1 MSMVTTLQPLV
12 VVTTTLSAVQAPSVS
27 STQLGTLGTVLQLAP
42 SQSSVS
48 AINTGLLGPPG
59 PPGPPGPSGD
69 VLEFDQ
75 VIPSA
80 EWTINHNFGRRPV
93 VGVLSPGGFEVEAE
107 VAHPTVNQV
116 RVYFNNPSSGKALLR

>member
-1 MSMVTTLQPLV
+1 MSLTTQLQPALAVTTVLAAPATPTAS
-12 VVTTTLSAVQAPSVS
+12 TTV
-27 STQLGTLGTVLQLAP
+27 LGTLGTALSGQFGSA
-42 SQSSVS
+42 VS
-48 AINTGLLGPPG
+48 LINTGLMG